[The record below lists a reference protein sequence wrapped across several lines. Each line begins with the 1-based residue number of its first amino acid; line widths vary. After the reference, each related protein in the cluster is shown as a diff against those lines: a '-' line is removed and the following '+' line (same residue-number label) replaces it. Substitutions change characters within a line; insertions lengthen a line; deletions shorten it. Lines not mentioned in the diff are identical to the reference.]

1 MKLNS
6 EVFPYLRDEKF
17 SAGLFVKISH
27 PEKNLS
33 NRIDFICAY
42 SKGKKIL
49 HVGCLDHIPL
59 VEKKISQGLW
69 LHKRID
75 EVAGKQLG
83 IDINLEGLEWAR
95 TKLGYD
101 NVHYENIIS
110 QDPPGE
116 MITSETWDAMILG
129 EILEHVDNPV
139 AFLSQLK
146 NKYAPYVK
154 EVLITV
160 PNAFT
165 LDNFLLALRHQECIN
180 TDHRSWFSIYTLS
193 KNLTLAGFA
202 DFDFHF
208 VTSYPSDYKNSWFKR
223 SLVNRFPALRNTI
236 IMRASFQ

>member
-1 MKLNS
+1 MKLNN
-6 EVFPYLRDEKF
+6 EVLPYLKDEKF
-17 SAGLFVKISH
+17 SAGLFLKISD
-27 PEKNLS
+27 PEKNLR

-42 SKGKKIL
+42 AKGKKIL

-59 VEKKISQGLW
+59 IEKKISQGLW

-75 EVAGKQLG
+75 EVAGRQVG
-83 IDINLEGLEWAR
+83 IDINREGLEWVR
-95 TKLGYD
+95 SSLGYE
-101 NVHYENIIS
+101 NVYYENIIS

-146 NKYAPYVK
+146 NKYSPYVK

-193 KNLTLAGFA
+193 KNLTLAGFT

-208 VTSYPSDYKNSWFKR
+208 VTSYPSDYKNNWFKR